1 MPLAGTLVIW
11 YQVTMTDAELLAR
24 FEALTLPPT
33 EFRHREHVR
42 LAFAMLAEEADFAA
56 AAQRYRTALR
66 RFATNAG
73 VPGKYHE
80 TITWAYLALVHQR
93 MHEHPCAASLELLER
108 CPELLDHRGGA
119 LARHYDVGAITASEV
134 ARRIFVL
141 PER

>member
-1 MPLAGTLVIW
+1 
-11 YQVTMTDAELLAR
+11 MTDAELLAR

-42 LAFAMLAEEADFAA
+42 LAFAMLSDADDFGAA
-56 AAQRYRTALR
+56 ALRYRTALR
-66 RFATNAG
+66 RFATHVGA
-73 VPGKYHE
+73 PGKYHE

-93 MHEHPCAASLELLER
+93 MHDHPGGDSLALLER
-108 CPELLDHRGGA
+108 CPELLDHVGGA
-119 LARHYDVGAITASEV
+119 LARHYDVRAVTASEV